1 MSNIP
6 KLKKIENVKT
16 YHGDILHKDEYAYV
30 DQPDNILEVLKDP
43 KKVIPEVRK
52 FIDTNNERTND
63 YFKDVRG
70 LQEKLFFEI
79 KGKIKLDDTSL
90 KFKDKKYYYWSK
102 TEKKGDYGKRVRQ
115 LIDGS
120 KSEEIFWDGDAEKKD
135 SKRIFFQQVQHRFPT
150 AINS

>member
-70 LQEKLFFEI
+70 LQ
-79 KGKIKLDDTSL
+79 
-90 KFKDKKYYYWSK
+90 
-102 TEKKGDYGKRVRQ
+102 
-115 LIDGS
+115 
-120 KSEEIFWDGDAEKKD
+120 
-135 SKRIFFQQVQHRFPT
+135 
-150 AINS
+150 

>member
-1 MSNIP
+1 M
-6 KLKKIENVKT
+6 
-16 YHGDILHKDEYAYV
+16 HKDEYAYV

-70 LQEKLFFEI
+70 LQEKLFEI

-102 TEKKGDYGKRVRQ
+102 TEKK
-115 LIDGS
+115 
-120 KSEEIFWDGDAEKKD
+120 EIMEKELG
-135 SKRIFFQQVQHRFPT
+135 
-150 AINS
+150 N